1 LRLEEWSADQQRAAR
16 DALDGG
22 GGRVI
27 ATASQAPSSPLDT
40 RLAARLSECII
51 TVPPLRERRSDI
63 PALCEAFLSQ
73 FARRDQQAVVRLSK
87 EAVDYLTNSPWTGN
101 VVELRSVLSRLSLAT
116 RGRVASLAD
125 VVDSLKTD
133 SGDAAEE
140 ISVHANALAALAL
153 SSPDARQVAVDS
165 VERALFS
172 QALDRCNGN
181 RSKAAELLGLNRNTL
196 ARRLAELD
204 EPGED

>member
-1 LRLEEWSADQQRAAR
+1 M
-16 DALDGG
+16 
-22 GGRVI
+22 
-27 ATASQAPSSPLDT
+27 
-40 RLAARLSECII
+40 
-51 TVPPLRERRSDI
+51 
-63 PALCEAFLSQ
+63 
-73 FARRDQQAVVRLSK
+73 VRLSK
-87 EAVDYLTNSPWTGN
+87 EAIDYLTNSPWTGN

-125 VVDSLKTD
+125 VVDSFKTD